1 MHFIG
6 TACPPL
12 SDPDNGMIDCSLGD
26 DGVANPG
33 DTCTYTCD
41 DGYMVNGDMI
51 VTCGDDGTWS
61 DDTTCRLI
69 RTYRILL

>member
-1 MHFIG
+1 VFLFFV
-6 TACPPL
+6 AFCPLL

-26 DGVANPG
+26 DGEANPG

-51 VTCGDDGTWS
+51 VTCGNDGTWS

-69 RTYRILL
+69 RA

>member
-1 MHFIG
+1 MHSIG

-12 SDPDNGMIDCSLGD
+12 SDPDNGMIDCSLGG

-41 DGYMVNGDMI
+41 DGYMVDGDMI

-69 RTYRILL
+69 CT